1 MVMSQFQ
8 ETQLLPV
15 SFFQLHLVERFRT
28 GIKRINV
35 AYREN
40 EKKTI
45 YTIFNDMIQITL
57 PVLQQKNNL
66 SDDENSV
73 FSLLKS

>member
-40 EKKTI
+40 EKKLYI
-45 YTIFNDMIQITL
+45 LFSMI
-57 PVLQQKNNL
+57 
-66 SDDENSV
+66 
-73 FSLLKS
+73 